1 VGLVSRVVRVGRK
14 LAIYIPKDVAE
25 SLELREGDSMILEV
39 IDGKIVLTP
48 VKPVKRHEFWSE
60 VSVREVKEVGEEVT
74 RKVTGGG

>member
-1 VGLVSRVVRVGRK
+1 MSRIVRIGRK

-48 VKPVKRHEFWSE
+48 VKPVKRHEFWGE
-60 VSVREVKEVGEEVT
+60 VEEVGEEIT
-74 RKVTGGG
+74 RKVTEGG